1 MKLATK
7 ACLFGGALFA
17 AGISAH
23 AGNTYRLDGP
33 NATAA
38 PSSVGYSWDGA
49 YMAPFRAAIQNT
61 NNFGHLSAAVDT
73 SIVTGDFAY
82 LTGTVLERADGII
95 SPWWH
100 DVDISPFEQYAAA
113 YHFWNGGDLFLFQDS
128 SYTDA
133 IGAYLGVPTSYG
145 PGTEVISGTGFPF
158 SGPFGAVPGATF
170 NYSVGFLTAANVTG
184 TGGTVL
190 ATNSGGQPVIAFWDD
205 GDYAPGAGR
214 MLIVTDIN
222 SIGDGGGTA
231 QYVPLNDN
239 GRFALNLFAGM
250 IADGPPACPADTNGD
265 GLLTL
270 DDIDA
275 FVTSFLSGCP

>member
-1 MKLATK
+1 MKLGTK

-38 PSSVGYSWDGA
+38 PNSYGYSWDGA
-49 YMAPFRAAIQNT
+49 YMAPFRAAIQVA
-61 NNFGHLSAAVDT
+61 NNFGHYFARVDT

-82 LTGTVLERADGII
+82 LNVTVLERADGII
-95 SPWWH
+95 SPWWW
-100 DVDISPFEQYAAA
+100 DSDITASEQYIAAF
-113 YHFWNGGDLFLFQDS
+113 HFSRGGDLFLFQDS

-133 IGAYLGVPTSYG
+133 IGAYLGIPTTNG
-145 PGTEVISGTGFPF
+145 PGFEVISGTSFPF
-158 SGPFGAVPGATF
+158 TGPFGPVPGAAF
-170 NYSVGFLTAANVTG
+170 AGSVGFLTAADVTSA
-184 TGGTVL
+184 GGTVL

-222 SIGDGGGTA
+222 SIGDAAGTA
-231 QYVPLNDN
+231 QYTPLNDN